1 MRRSGE
7 ADKTLTEPR
16 DFVPETLWTDGEMV
30 LSRTVRN
37 GERLLFIAPAK
48 PHPDP
53 SSIRRLERAYSI
65 REKLPKVVSTRPLE
79 LVSFRNQPAL
89 VLEDPGG
96 EVLAGI
102 IGIRWETSAFLRV
115 ALGLACA
122 IAEFRA
128 SGLLHNDIRPANI
141 LADVLTGRVWLTGL
155 GKITEI
161 GISSRPRPEPNEPV
175 PDALPYMA
183 PEQTGRIN
191 LPVDE
196 RSDLY
201 SAGIILYQMFTG
213 QSPFPAA
220 DPLGWIHSQL
230 ARVPVTPTE
239 LVSDI
244 PDVLSRIVMKL
255 LAKRPEDRYQTA
267 LGLAVD
273 LTRCCEE
280 WNGAGAITP
289 FPLAQNEA
297 PGRLVIRENLYGRD
311 KELEILKA
319 AATRVTS
326 TGAAELILVSGYSGV
341 GKSSLVNELRREL
354 TGGCLFALGKFD
366 QYKRDVPYSTLTQSF
381 ETLLRQILSGSDVE
395 IDRWKSDLREA
406 VEPNGT
412 LVADLVP
419 ELKFV
424 LGTLPPVPELPPQDA
439 KNRFHR
445 VLQRFLAVFARPE
458 HPLVLFLD
466 DLQWVDR
473 ATLELL
479 RHLAVTG
486 EVQHLLLIG
495 AYRDNEIDSS
505 HPLTQTLAA
514 VKREGIEIRNVALA
528 PLAFGDLAQLVCD
541 SLRIDSER
549 AHPLIELLHEKTRGN
564 PFFAIQ
570 FLRELADDG
579 LIVFNSREQSWQW
592 DSDRIHAK
600 NFTDNV
606 VTFMEGRLGRL
617 SAGAQETLKIFACLG
632 HSARTVTLAMAQAVS
647 EEETQTSL
655 SVAVREGL
663 IVRNGDRYTF
673 LHDRV
678 QEAAYERVPP
688 DERAGEHLR
697 IGRRLVKHLSEE
709 DVFEVVNQL
718 NQGIALITSPE
729 ERKHLA
735 EMNFVAGRRSISST
749 AYGSAQSYLS
759 MAAALLD
766 EASWEHSYSLALG
779 IELHRAQCEF
789 LTGES
794 ADADRRLAALSQ
806 RAKGTV
812 DHSEVACLHIEIC
825 TATGRSDHAI
835 EICLGYLRRVG
846 IAWTIHPP
854 KEQFAQE
861 YEQFQRNLAGRPLE
875 ALIDLPPM
883 NDPVQRATLN
893 VLSAVGAAAFFTDE
907 NLLNL
912 TLCRTANISLMHGN
926 DESSPLAYTYLG
938 SLLGPHFGDYK
949 SGYRLGKLGIDLVE
963 RGLDRWRCR
972 VYVCFG
978 TLINPWSKHVRAS
991 FGWIRQAF
999 ESALEVGDLGY
1010 AGYCCQN
1017 LIPLLIANG
1026 TLLAE
1031 VQSEALERLEFARKI
1046 KFGLVIDS
1054 LTGQLALVRQLRGL
1068 TRDFSCFDDGDFEER
1083 AFERHLEAD
1092 PLLAFAA
1099 CWYWIRKLQG
1109 RFYAGDHAGALEAA
1123 AKAEPLL
1130 WTSPSFFEIAE
1141 YHFFSAL
1148 SQAALCPRADEN
1160 ERRRRLQAIEAHQVQ
1175 LERWAKNCPE
1185 NFANRTA
1192 LVAAETARIEE
1203 RELEAERLY
1212 EESIRFA
1219 RDNGFVHH
1227 EALACELA
1235 GAFHHQRGFEIIS
1248 HAYLERA
1255 RRGYSVWGAE
1265 GKVRQLERSRDS
1277 LDVYSGGDTPLTARG
1292 GLVEK
1297 LDLATVIKMS
1307 HAASEEIVLEQ
1318 LIERLM
1324 VSTIEYAA
1332 AERGLLLIYRGGRLR
1347 IAAQGTTRNDKV
1359 VVDLRDNEAASQDL
1373 PISVVNYVVRTT
1385 ETLLLDDASLAN
1397 PFSADEYLARTGSRS
1412 LLCLPLL
1419 KQGSLIGILF
1429 IENRLV
1435 SHAFSRAQVE
1445 VLRLV
1450 SSQAAI
1456 SLENASLYSE
1466 LHRSEAYLA
1475 RAQQL
1480 SNTGSFGW
1488 RPATSELVWSEQTFR
1503 ILGFDAATRPDIDRA
1518 RERVHP
1524 EDGDFVA
1531 RVLEE
1536 AVRAEAPFDF
1546 EARLRMPDG
1555 EIKHIRCIAKPVRDE
1570 TGKHCEFI
1578 GALRDISAEK
1588 LAENSLRKVQAELV
1602 EASERER
1609 RNVGRDLHDGLGQR
1623 LTALA
1628 LMSDALCESAIATRE
1643 RKSNA
1648 RAMVESA
1655 RQLSVYL
1662 REAIGETRRLAHGL
1676 SPVPFASD
1684 GLTSALKALVESVDG
1699 MRGVRAEF
1707 HCGEPVAFDESAV
1720 TEHLYRIVQEA
1731 LNNALKHSSATLIRV
1746 TVCKRGNSVEISIT
1760 DNGIGLSKARPEV
1773 SGMGLRTMSYRA
1785 NLVGGKLVAT
1795 EGPNGGAVLTC
1806 TLPLAPSSAQ

>member
-1 MRRSGE
+1 
-7 ADKTLTEPR
+7 
-16 DFVPETLWTDGEMV
+16 MV
-30 LSRTVRN
+30 LSRTTRH
-37 GERLLFIAPAK
+37 GERCLFIAPAK
-48 PHPDP
+48 PHPGP
-53 SSIRRLERAYSI
+53 SSIRRLEKAYSI
-65 REKLPKVVSTRPLE
+65 REKLPKVASTRPLE

-96 EVLAGI
+96 EVLASLFGT
-102 IGIRWETSAFLRV
+102 RWETSACLRV

-141 LADVLTGRVWLTGL
+141 LADVPTGRVWLTGL
-155 GKITEI
+155 GRITEI
-161 GISSRPRPEPNEPV
+161 NISARPFPEPNEPV
-175 PDALPYMA
+175 LEALPYMA
-183 PEQTGRIN
+183 PEQTRRIN
-191 LPVDE
+191 RPMDE

-201 SAGIILYQMFTG
+201 SAGIIFYQMLTG
-213 QSPFPAA
+213 QSPFPPA

-239 LVSDI
+239 VASDI

-273 LTRCCEE
+273 LRRCCEE
-280 WNGAGAITP
+280 WNGAGAINP
-289 FPLAQNEA
+289 FPLAQNDA
-297 PGRLVIRENLYGRD
+297 AGSLVIHEKLYGRH
-311 KELEILKA
+311 KELKILTA

-326 TGAAELILVSGYSGV
+326 TGANELILVSGYSGV

-354 TGGCLFALGKFD
+354 AGSCLFALGKFD
-366 QYKRDVPYSTLTQSF
+366 QYKRDIPYSTLTQSF
-381 ETLLRQILSGSDVE
+381 GALLRQILSGSDVE
-395 IDRWKSDLREA
+395 IDQWKSDLREA
-406 VEPNGT
+406 VEPNGR
-412 LVADLVP
+412 LIADLVP
-419 ELKFV
+419 ELEFI

-439 KNRFHR
+439 KNRFQR

-479 RHLAVTG
+479 QHLVVTR

-495 AYRDNEIDSS
+495 AYRDNEIDSF

-514 VKREGIEIRNVALA
+514 VQREGIEIGKVALA
-528 PLAFGDLAQLVCD
+528 ALAFDDLAQLVCD
-541 SLRIDSER
+541 SLRIDFKR
-549 AHPLIELLHEKTRGN
+549 AHSLIELLYEKTRGN

-570 FLRELADDG
+570 FLRGLADEG
-579 LIVFNSREQSWQW
+579 LLVFNSRKQSWRW

-606 VTFMEGRLGRL
+606 VTFMEVRLGRL
-617 SAGAQETLKIFACLG
+617 AAGAQETLKIFACLG
-632 HSARTVTLAMAQAVS
+632 HSARIGTLAVAQAVS
-647 EEETQTSL
+647 EEETQRSL

-663 IVRNGDRYTF
+663 IVRNGDHYTF

-688 DERAGEHLR
+688 AKRAGEHLR
-697 IGRRLVKHLSEE
+697 IGRRLVKQLSEE
-709 DVFEVVNQL
+709 NVFEVVNQF
-718 NQGIALITSPE
+718 NRGIVLITSSG

-735 EMNFVAGRRSISST
+735 EMNLAAGRRSISST
-749 AYGSAQSYLS
+749 AYASAQSYLS
-759 MAAALLD
+759 TAASLLD
-766 EASWEHSYSLALG
+766 ETSWEHSYSLAFG

-794 ADADRRLAALSQ
+794 GDADRRLDVLSE
-806 RAKGTV
+806 RARGTV
-812 DHSEVACLHIEIC
+812 DQSEVACLHIEVC
-825 TATGRSDHAI
+825 TATGRSDRAI
-835 EICLGYLRRVG
+835 EICLAYLRRVG
-846 IAWTIHPP
+846 IEWTIHPP

-861 YEQFQRNLAGRPLE
+861 YERFQRNLAGRPLE

-883 NDPVQRATLN
+883 DDPVQRATLN
-893 VLSAVGAAAFFTDE
+893 VLSAVGAAAFFTNE

-912 TLCRTANISLMHGN
+912 TLCRTANISVMHGN

-938 SLLGPHFGDYK
+938 SLLGPHFGDYE

-963 RGLDRWRCR
+963 RGLDRWKCR

-978 TLINPWSKHVRAS
+978 TVINPWTNHVRTS
-991 FGWIRQAF
+991 VDWIRQAF
-999 ESALEVGDLGY
+999 ESALEIGDLGY

-1068 TRDFSCFDDGDFEER
+1068 TRDFSSFDDGEFKEK
-1083 AFERHLEAD
+1083 AFEQHLEAD

-1109 RFYAGDHAGALEAA
+1109 RFYAGDHAAALDAA

-1130 WTSPSFFEIAE
+1130 WTSASFFEIAE

-1148 SQAALCPRADEN
+1148 SHAALCPRADEN
-1160 ERRRRLQAIEAHQVQ
+1160 ERQHRLQAIAAHQGQ
-1175 LERWAKNCPE
+1175 LERWANNCPA
-1185 NFANRTA
+1185 NFANRAA
-1192 LVAAETARIEE
+1192 LVAAEIARIEE

-1212 EESIRFA
+1212 EESIRLA
-1219 RDNGFVHH
+1219 RENGFVHH

-1235 GAFHHQRGFEIIS
+1235 GTFYEQRGFETIS
-1248 HAYLERA
+1248 HAYLEQA

-1277 LDVYSGGDTPLTARG
+1277 LDAYSGADTPLTARG

-1297 LDLATVIKMS
+1297 LDLATVVKMS

-1324 VSTIEYAA
+1324 VSTIEHAA
-1332 AERGLLLIYRGGRLR
+1332 AERGLLMMYRGGRLL
-1347 IAAQGTTRNDKV
+1347 IAAEGTTRNDKV
-1359 VVDLRDNEAASQDL
+1359 VVDLRDNLATAQDL

-1385 ETLLLDDASLAN
+1385 ETLLLDDASLADQ
-1397 PFSADEYLARTGSRS
+1397 FSADEYLARTGSRS

-1419 KQGSLIGILF
+1419 KQGRLIGVLY

-1488 RPATSELVWSEQTFR
+1488 KPATSELVWSEQTFR
-1503 ILGFDAATRPDIDRA
+1503 ILGFDVATKPDFVLA
-1518 RERVHP
+1518 MERVHP

-1531 RVLEE
+1531 RALEE

-1546 EARLRMPDG
+1546 EARLRMPSG
-1555 EIKHIRCIAKPVRDE
+1555 EIKHIRCIAKPVRNE

-1588 LAENSLRKVQAELV
+1588 LAENTLRKVQAELV
-1602 EASERER
+1602 GASERER

-1628 LMSDALCESAIATRE
+1628 LMSDALCESAIVTRE
-1643 RKSNA
+1643 RKLNVK
-1648 RAMVESA
+1648 AMAESA
-1655 RQLSVYL
+1655 RQMSVYL

-1699 MRGVRAEF
+1699 MGGVRAEF
-1707 HCGEPVAFDESAV
+1707 QCVEPVAFEESAV

-1746 TVCKRGNSVEISIT
+1746 TLCKRENSVEISIA
-1760 DNGIGLSKARPEV
+1760 DNGIGFPQTRPEE
-1773 SGMGLRTMSYRA
+1773 SGMGLRTVSYRA
-1785 NLVGGKLVAT
+1785 NLIGGKLVAT
-1795 EGPNGGAVLTC
+1795 NGPNGGAILTC
-1806 TLPLAPSSAQ
+1806 TLPLAPSSVG